1 MALPTG
7 EDLKTLLRIENDAED
22 ALCDDLIESAKA
34 HAESLIGRPIQAV
47 ERTFTGLVGSYDRY
61 QRGVLYLPEY
71 PVSLEVTDAVEITD
85 LDGNVVDDAD
95 YVVTNDGLITTV
107 LGKSFAWFPYT
118 VVAKVGLSVASDYAT
133 RIEPM
138 LRSLI
143 LGIAS
148 TFYKQ
153 RNPNAVSDSGGGGV
167 SVTYQGG
174 EYTDGLPNHLYSLV
188 RKLRPVRPF
197 T

>member
-47 ERTFTGLVGSYDRY
+47 ERTYTGLEVSYDRY
-61 QRGVLYLPEY
+61 RRGVIYLPEY

-85 LDGNVVDDAD
+85 ENDEIVDDAD
-95 YVVTNDGLITTV
+95 YVVSNDGRITSIV
-107 LGKSFAWFPYT
+107 GKTFTWQPYT
-118 VVAKVGLSVASDYAT
+118 VVAKVGLSVATDYAT
-133 RIEPM
+133 RIEPD

-148 TFYKQ
+148 IFYKQ

-174 EYTDGLPNHLYSLV
+174 EYTDGLPNHLYSIV